1 MKKKAVFIINL
12 ISGTS
17 DKAAIPGL
25 IDQYLDNTQF
35 EYEIAVTQY
44 AGHASEIAAKAKDDG
59 VDVVVAIG
67 GDGTVNE
74 VAFQSL
80 AQHILHVSDRSALA
94 GFGKLHAHK
103 SVKSH
108 SACAEEGIVVD
119 YSVVELAYF
128 ASVDDFNS
136 LAHIQRQEQ
145 MASQSVARSARQ
157 DA

>member
-1 MKKKAVFIINL
+1 MRGIGARYEERLVLKR
-12 ISGTS
+12 
-17 DKAAIPGL
+17 AAL
-25 IDQYLDNTQF
+25 VL
-35 EYEIAVTQY
+35 
-44 AGHASEIAAKAKDDG
+44 DG
-59 VDVVVAIG
+59 VCLGLV
-67 GDGTVNE
+67 
-74 VAFQSL
+74 FQSL

-145 MASQSVARSARQ
+145 MASQSVARKV
-157 DA
+157 